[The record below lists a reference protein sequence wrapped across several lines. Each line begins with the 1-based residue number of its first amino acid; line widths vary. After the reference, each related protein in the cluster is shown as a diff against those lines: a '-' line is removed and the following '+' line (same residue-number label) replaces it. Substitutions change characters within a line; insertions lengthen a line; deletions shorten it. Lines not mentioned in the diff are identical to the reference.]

1 MREAILKTVTG
12 TIHRLKNLS
21 SSKQS
26 ESDATDGAKLA
37 AQKQKQ
43 DVGHVIHVS
52 DENVGNFVI
61 VGIIGH
67 FTCQHDHATMH
78 NIKQSYG
85 HNINTT
91 VTLYQHDSDTAST
104 RQ

>member
-37 AQKQKQ
+37 AQKQEQ
-43 DVGHVIHVS
+43 DVGPVIHVS
-52 DENVGNFVI
+52 DENVGGAVQTDEEDTSRD
-61 VGIIGH
+61 VSGL
-67 FTCQHDHATMH
+67 HADP
-78 NIKQSYG
+78 S
-85 HNINTT
+85 
-91 VTLYQHDSDTAST
+91 V
-104 RQ
+104 RV